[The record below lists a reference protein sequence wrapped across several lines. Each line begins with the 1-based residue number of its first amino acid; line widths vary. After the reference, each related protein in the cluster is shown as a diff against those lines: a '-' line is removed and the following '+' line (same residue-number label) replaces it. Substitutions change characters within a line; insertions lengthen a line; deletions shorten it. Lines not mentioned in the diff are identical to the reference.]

1 MIHEQATPTLHRRPP
16 MVTGTDPDRALL
28 ERIAGGDR
36 AALEALYRRYYPRL
50 YGYLLR
56 LTRRPEVVD
65 EAINDALFVVW
76 RKAADYQGISRPSTW
91 IFGIAYRKGL
101 KALAK
106 NERRDV
112 ELDLETLEGPVAE
125 GGPESDLAAAE
136 LAVEVTAALGR
147 LPAAQRAV
155 VEMTYYQNLAY
166 REIAEIMNCPV
177 NTVKTRMFHARR
189 RLRELLPHLGLRREA

>member
-1 MIHEQATPTLHRRPP
+1 MIREQATPTLHRRPP

-28 ERIAGGDR
+28 EQIAGGDR

-56 LTRRPEVVD
+56 LTRRPEVVE

-106 NERRDV
+106 NERRDA

-166 REIAEIMNCPV
+166 REIAEIMSCPV